1 MATVRFSMAEVASKV
16 LGVEAVVKAMA
27 EIFGQKPAM
36 KTSRFEKQREAVWKR
51 EIKKLQSES
60 QSLDQWTANYI
71 IPQAGRYQS
80 LIIDHVK
87 HAFTVYSPEEAA
99 RLSIEMNGKI
109 EKIIAQ
115 VNVIRLNLDKMNEAR
130 RTANELT
137 DERSIIQAYHRNVA
151 PYMEVI
157 RTNTQ
162 KLSTIIN

>member
-60 QSLDQWTANYI
+60 QSLDEWTANHI

-80 LIIDHVK
+80 SIIDHIK
-87 HAFTVYSPEEAA
+87 HAFTVYSPEEADQ
-99 RLSIEMNGKI
+99 LSIEI
-109 EKIIAQ
+109 SREVEKIIAQ
-115 VNVIRLNLDKMNEAR
+115 VNVIRLNLEKMNEAR
-130 RTANELT
+130 RAANELT
-137 DERSIIQAYHRNVA
+137 DERSIIQSYHRNVA
-151 PYMEVI
+151 PYMEAV
-157 RTNTQ
+157 RKNTR
-162 KLSTIIN
+162 KLGTIIN